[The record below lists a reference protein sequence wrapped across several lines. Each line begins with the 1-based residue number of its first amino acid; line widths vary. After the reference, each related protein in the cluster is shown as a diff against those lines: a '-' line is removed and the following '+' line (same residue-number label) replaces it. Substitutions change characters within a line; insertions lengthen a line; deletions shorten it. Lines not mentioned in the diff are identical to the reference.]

1 MKKYIITGL
10 LALLLCITAFAQKET
25 RNVGTFTGI
34 GLHIPA
40 KLYITQGSPQ
50 KVEVEGSKDLI
61 ALVKTEVNGSKLDIE
76 VSPKLH
82 NFNWGDDEVVVYVT
96 VEKIENITVSGSG
109 YAVAQTTVTSDHLD
123 LKVSGSGALEA
134 QIDVANNVDMNLS
147 GSGKIEL
154 KGKCKRLDTHVSG
167 SGRIKLD
174 AAIATTADFSISGS
188 GKIEASGTASS
199 VKASISG
206 SGKVLAADLETA
218 DCEIKLSGSGNIEIN
233 VKNSLDAQISGSG
246 SVSYKGNPSHVN
258 SNASGSGHLRK
269 M

>member
-1 MKKYIITGL
+1 
-10 LALLLCITAFAQKET
+10 LAFLLCITAFGQKET
-25 RNVGTFTGI
+25 RKVGTFTGI

-76 VSPKLH
+76 VSSKLH
-82 NFNWGDDEVVVYVT
+82 NFNWGDDEVIVYVT
-96 VEKIENITVSGSG
+96 VEKIENISVSGSG
-109 YAVAQTTVTSDHLD
+109 HAIAQTKITSDNLD
-123 LKVSGSGALEA
+123 LKVSGSGALDAE
-134 QIDVANNVDMNLS
+134 IDVANNIDMDLS

-154 KGKCKRLDTHVSG
+154 KGKCKQIDTHVSG

-174 AAIATTADFSISGS
+174 AVIANAADFSISGS

-206 SGKVLAADLETA
+206 SGKVLAADLETG
-218 DCEIKLSGSGNIEIN
+218 DCEIKLSGSGNVEIN
-233 VKNSLDAQISGSG
+233 VKNTLDANISGSG